1 MVARRAA
8 VRIFAAF
15 LFAAAALAQERRP
28 PAARAPSAPEPIPEK
43 FRELPHLALS
53 DFEKAPAQAPILIRV
68 RSGPTE
74 SCRSVLF
81 ASDRAD
87 SVTIPP
93 GPEAKPV
100 TIVQLFQ
107 DRILGRRY
115 LAADGGSP
123 QLRGILVLE
132 RAGNAE
138 WSAPGGTLEVSV
150 SHASAQDPGGPCE
163 PASASAPA
171 GTVHW
176 DEANPR
182 TNGDAVLLRAEIRS
196 DRAPSPG
203 VVWGW
208 CVAEGPGGAS
218 NLSAIRSPGPSSQNW
233 KLVTY
238 ITPDGRAAAAALAFT
253 HVWRDPRDGRDYRFS
268 QSGATGFLAL
278 PASGNAVLSLD
289 AGPAL
294 PHSIELAFVT
304 EKDWAQ
310 CASRAAA
317 RGEAISR

>member
-1 MVARRAA
+1 MVARKAV

-15 LFAAAALAQERRP
+15 LLGAAALAQERRP
-28 PAARAPSAPEPIPEK
+28 PAARTPSAPEPIPEK
-43 FRELPHLALS
+43 FRELPHLAVS
-53 DFEKAPAQAPILIRV
+53 DFEKPPAQAPVLIRV
-68 RSGPTE
+68 RSGSTE

-87 SVTIPP
+87 SVTISP
-93 GPEAKPV
+93 GQETKPA

-107 DRILGRRY
+107 DRILGRSY
-115 LAADGGSP
+115 LAVDGGSP
-123 QLRGILVLE
+123 ELRGVLVLE
-132 RAGNAE
+132 RTGNAE
-138 WSAPGGTLEVSV
+138 WSAPGGALEVSV
-150 SHASAQDPGGPCE
+150 SYAAARDAGGPCE
-163 PASASAPA
+163 PASTSAPA

-176 DEANPR
+176 NEANPR
-182 TNGDAVLLRAEIRS
+182 TNGDALLLRAEIRA
-196 DRAPSPG
+196 DQAPSPG

-218 NLSAIRSPGPSSQNW
+218 NLSAIRNPGPSSQEW

-268 QSGATGFLAL
+268 QSGATDFLAL

-294 PHSIELAFVT
+294 PHSIDLTFVT
-304 EKDWAQ
+304 EKEWAQ

-317 RGEAISR
+317 RGEATSR